1 MRALKRFGR
10 DLVKTARSDDWF
22 DWFILGVFVFLGVIG
37 GMVASLLGQ
46 EFK

>member
-10 DLVKTARSDDWF
+10 DFARTAWSDDWF
-22 DWFILGVFVFLGVIG
+22 DWFMFGVFVFLGVVG
-37 GMVASLLGQ
+37 GMVMTMLGQ